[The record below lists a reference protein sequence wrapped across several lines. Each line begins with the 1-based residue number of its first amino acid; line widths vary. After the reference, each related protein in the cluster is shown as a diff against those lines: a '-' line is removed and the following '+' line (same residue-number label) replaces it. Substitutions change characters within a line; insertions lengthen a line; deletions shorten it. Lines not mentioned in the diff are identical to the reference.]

1 MNEPKTEL
9 YLHLKKRR
17 ERGATLDELSER
29 FGPCADALAAL
40 QREGWVAEAK
50 KGWWLD
56 CASSPFKAARVRVK
70 ARKTVAWVADAL
82 VEMRG
87 NPLGAL
93 DGDLVLF
100 KAFRGDYKAMK
111 ILERADD
118 HLVGFLPVSD
128 TFLPYRRHQ
137 PEFAVLQP
145 RPVPPRTLAYARIAA
160 YPGPRTGGKVEI
172 VRELGRMGEKGVEA
186 AAVLLERH
194 IPHAPSPDAEA
205 EAAAIASAERRW
217 SAQGGR
223 LDLRGEECFTID
235 PENARDFDDAVS
247 LKPLPGG
254 RFLLGVHIADV
265 SHYVK
270 EGGAVDL
277 DARDRGNSVYFPDRV
292 VPMLP
297 EVLSN
302 DLCSL
307 RPDEDRYATSVLVEV
322 SPTGGLSHPQVA
334 STVIH
339 SVRRFTYAR
348 AQAVLDGAADP
359 LAPPLKAMEAVARQF
374 HKKRVELGS
383 LDFDLPEVGIIFD
396 DEGRM
401 VGVKPYIRTMA
412 HRLIEEFMLAA
423 NRVTAHWLHDHGFP
437 LLYRVHEPPDEQKFV
452 ELKKIVETLGLP
464 FPVNPDS
471 IDARDVQKLVEGWKG
486 AREEPYLNEM
496 LLRSLMRACYK
507 PENLGHFALGF
518 KTYCHF
524 TSPIRRYADLVVHRQ
539 IKRALAGE
547 RLPVEAREREE
558 EALAE
563 LGQHISLREWGA
575 EDAEREVLEWKT
587 IQLLEGRA
595 GQLFEARVNG
605 VVDGG
610 MSILLPEFAITGFL
624 PFSGFKKEFLF
635 ASTLQQTATGAKSGK
650 AWRLGDPIRVRLVK
664 ADPVTRS
671 LVFEPLEG

>member
-1 MNEPKTEL
+1 MNAPTTEL
-9 YLHLKKRR
+9 YLYLKKRK
-17 ERGATLDELSER
+17 ERGATLEELSER
-29 FGPCADALAAL
+29 FGPCEVELAAL

-50 KGWWLD
+50 KEWWLD
-56 CASSPFKAARVRVK
+56 CASSPYKAARVRVK

-82 VEMRG
+82 IEMRG

-100 KAFRGDYKAMK
+100 KAFRGDFKAVK

-118 HLVGFLPVSD
+118 HLVGFLPAPDV
-128 TFLPYRRHQ
+128 FLPYRRHQ
-137 PEFAVLQP
+137 PDFAVLKP
-145 RPVPPRTLAYARIAA
+145 RPVPPRTLAFVRIAG
-160 YPGPRTGGKVEI
+160 YPGPHVRGKVEV

-205 EAAAIASAERRW
+205 EAAAIAERQRNWSAE
-217 SAQGGR
+217 GR
-223 LDLRGEECFTID
+223 LDLRDEACFTID

-265 SHYVK
+265 SHYVRD
-270 EGGAVDL
+270 GGAVDL

-307 RPDEDRYATSVLVEV
+307 RPDEDRYAVSVLVEV
-322 SPTGGLSHPQVA
+322 SPAGDLSHPRVA

-339 SVRRFTYAR
+339 SVRRFTYAQ
-348 AQAVLDGAADP
+348 AQAILDGADDR
-359 LAPPLKAMEAVARQF
+359 LAPTLRAMETVAKQF
-374 HKKRVELGS
+374 HKKRVVLGS
-383 LDFDLPEVGIIFD
+383 LDFDLPEVGIVFD
-396 DEGRM
+396 DDGRM

-412 HRLIEEFMLAA
+412 HRLVEEFMLAA
-423 NRVTAHWLHDHGFP
+423 NRVTAHWLNDHGFP
-437 LLYRVHEPPDEQKFV
+437 LLYRVHEPPDAQKFI

-464 FPVNPDS
+464 FPVNPDA
-471 IDARDVQKLVEGWKG
+471 IDARDVQKLVKGWDG

-507 PENLGHFALGF
+507 PENLGHFALAF

-539 IKRALAGE
+539 IKRTLAGE
-547 RLPVEAREREE
+547 RLTVEAKGREE

-587 IQLLEGRA
+587 IQLLEGRT
-595 GQLFEARVNG
+595 GQAFEARING

-650 AWRLGDPIRVRLVK
+650 AWRLGDPIPVRLVK
-664 ADPVTRS
+664 ADPVMRS
-671 LVFEPLEG
+671 LVFEPIET